1 MLSAP
6 YKTAPRYL
14 SIFETLRDRIVYL
27 EYPPEMQLSEKE
39 LCEEFNVSRTPL
51 REAVRRLEEMKLVTV
66 IPRFGT
72 IVAPV
77 DIEEV
82 RHAFEIKISLEG
94 LSGAL
99 AAKRIISSD
108 LKELETLIRQA
119 SSDSCGENR
128 LQTLISID
136 RRFHRIIHRSAQNPI
151 LTEVLEN
158 LHSRCARLWNSA
170 LSERIPMPDV
180 IGQLQAIH
188 QALGGR
194 DEARTETL
202 LKEHVQYFIEKI
214 KVNLL

>member
-1 MLSAP
+1 MS
-6 YKTAPRYL
+6 YKNTPRYL
-14 SIFETLRDRIVYL
+14 PIFETLRDRIVYL
-27 EYPPEMQLSEKE
+27 EYPPDMQLSEKE

-51 REAVRRLEEMKLVTV
+51 REAVRKLEEMKLVTV

-94 LSGAL
+94 LAGAL

-119 SSDSCGENR
+119 SNDGASENR
-128 LQTLISID
+128 LQSLISID

-158 LHSRCARLWNSA
+158 IHSRCARLWNSA
-170 LSERIPMPDV
+170 LSERIPMVDV
-180 IGQLQAIH
+180 VGQLEAIH
-188 QALGGR
+188 QSLESR
-194 DEARTETL
+194 DAEKAESL
-202 LKEHVQYFIEKI
+202 LREHVRYFIEKV

>member
-1 MLSAP
+1 MY
-6 YKTAPRYL
+6 YKNTPLYL
-14 SIFETLRDRIVYL
+14 KVFETLRDRIVYL

-51 REAVRRLEEMKLVTV
+51 REAVRKLEEMKLVTV

-82 RHAFEIKISLEG
+82 RYAFEIKISLEG
-94 LSGAL
+94 LTGAL

-108 LKELETLIRQA
+108 LEELEILIRQA
-119 SSDSCGENR
+119 SEEKGTEKP
-128 LQTLISID
+128 LQSLISVD
-136 RRFHRIIHRSAQNPI
+136 RRFHSIIRRSAQNPI

-158 LHSRCARLWNSA
+158 LHSRCARLWHSSLGERIPMADVVGQLEAIHLA
-170 LSERIPMPDV
+170 LSERDSEK
-180 IGQLQAIH
+180 A
-188 QALGGR
+188 
-194 DEARTETL
+194 ETL
-202 LKEHVQYFIEKI
+202 LRDHVRYFIEKI

>member
-1 MLSAP
+1 MS
-6 YKTAPRYL
+6 YKNAPRYL
-14 SIFETLRDRIVYL
+14 TIFETLRDRIVYL
-27 EYPPEMQLSEKE
+27 EYPPDMQLSEKD

-51 REAVRRLEEMKLVTV
+51 REAVRKLEEMKLVTV

-94 LSGAL
+94 LAGAL

-108 LKELETLIRQA
+108 LKELEALIGQA
-119 SSDSCGENR
+119 SNDGGSENR
-128 LQTLISID
+128 LQSLISID
-136 RRFHRIIHRSAQNPI
+136 RRFHRIIHRNAQNPM

-170 LSERIPMPDV
+170 LSERIPMVDV
-180 IGQLQAIH
+180 LGQLEAIH
-188 QALGGR
+188 QSLESR
-194 DEARTETL
+194 DSEKAEFL
-202 LKEHVQYFIEKI
+202 LREHVRYFIEKV

>member
-1 MLSAP
+1 MS
-6 YKTAPRYL
+6 YKNTPRYL
-14 SIFETLRDRIVYL
+14 PIFETLRDRIIYL

-39 LCEEFNVSRTPL
+39 LCEEFKVSRTPL
-51 REAVRRLEEMKLVTV
+51 REAVRKLEEMKLVTV

-94 LSGAL
+94 LTGAL

-108 LKELETLIRQA
+108 LKELETLIMHA
-119 SSDSCGENR
+119 SENTSGENP
-128 LQTLISID
+128 LQSLISLD
-136 RRFHRIIHRSAQNPI
+136 RRFHTIIRRSAQNPI
-151 LTEVLEN
+151 LAEVLDN
-158 LHSRCARLWNSA
+158 IHSRCARLWHSA
-170 LSERIPMPDV
+170 LGERIPISDV
-180 IGQLQAIH
+180 IAQLQAIH
-188 QALGGR
+188 KALSER
-194 DEARTETL
+194 DQQSAEAL

>member
-1 MLSAP
+1 MS
-6 YKTAPRYL
+6 YKNTPRYL
-14 SIFETLRDRIVYL
+14 PIFEALRDRIVYL
-27 EYPPEMQLSEKE
+27 EYPPDMQLSEKE

-51 REAVRRLEEMKLVTV
+51 REAVRKLEEMKLVTV

-94 LSGAL
+94 LAGAL

-119 SSDSCGENR
+119 SNDGGSENR
-128 LQTLISID
+128 LQSLISID
-136 RRFHRIIHRSAQNPI
+136 RRFHRIIHRSAQNPM

-158 LHSRCARLWNSA
+158 LHGRCARLWNSA
-170 LSERIPMPDV
+170 LSERIPMVDV
-180 IGQLQAIH
+180 LGQLEAIH
-188 QALGGR
+188 QSLESR
-194 DEARTETL
+194 DAEKAEFL
-202 LKEHVQYFIEKI
+202 LREHVRYFIEKV

>member
-1 MLSAP
+1 MSYKNAP
-6 YKTAPRYL
+6 LYL
-14 SIFETLRDRIVYL
+14 KIFETLRDRIVYL

-51 REAVRRLEEMKLVTV
+51 REAVRKLEEMKLVTV

-82 RHAFEIKISLEG
+82 RHAFEIKIPLEG
-94 LSGAL
+94 LTGAL

-119 SSDSCGENR
+119 SEDKGTDR
-128 LQTLISID
+128 TLQSLISVD
-136 RRFHRIIHRSAQNPI
+136 RRFHSIIRRSAQNPI

-158 LHSRCARLWNSA
+158 LHSRCARLWHSALGERIPMSDVVGQLEAIHLA
-170 LSERIPMPDV
+170 LSERDA
-180 IGQLQAIH
+180 GKA
-188 QALGGR
+188 
-194 DEARTETL
+194 ESL
-202 LKEHVQYFIEKI
+202 LREHVQYFIEKI

>member
-1 MLSAP
+1 MS
-6 YKTAPRYL
+6 YKSTPRYL
-14 SIFETLRDRIVYL
+14 PIFETLRDRIVYL
-27 EYPPEMQLSEKE
+27 EYPPDMQLSEKE

-51 REAVRRLEEMKLVTV
+51 REAVRKLEEMKLVTV

-94 LSGAL
+94 LAGAL

-108 LKELETLIRQA
+108 LAELEALIRRA
-119 SSDSCGENR
+119 SNDSGSENR
-128 LQTLISID
+128 LQSLISID

-158 LHSRCARLWNSA
+158 IHSRCARLWNSA
-170 LSERIPMPDV
+170 LSERIPMADV
-180 IGQLQAIH
+180 VGQLEAIH
-188 QALGGR
+188 HALASR
-194 DEARTETL
+194 DSEKAETL
-202 LKEHVQYFIEKI
+202 LREHVRYFIEKV